1 MREDADKQSS
11 ERVDG
16 SDLIGQH
23 GAPCLVT
30 VQQEHVA
37 CNEHYSLLTAVRYYN
52 YTVTHYYYYYYY
64 YYYYSTQLKFMKTGS
79 SIAEHTHSG
88 VGTGVQ
94 AVQYTGTPE
103 LLGPPSNGAT
113 EKF

>member
-23 GAPCLVT
+23 GSPCFVT

-52 YTVTHYYYYYYY
+52 YTVTHGVLLLLLLLLLLLN
-64 YYYYSTQLKFMKTGS
+64 STL
-79 SIAEHTHSG
+79 
-88 VGTGVQ
+88 
-94 AVQYTGTPE
+94 
-103 LLGPPSNGAT
+103 
-113 EKF
+113 